1 MDLQPRAIPLTSSL
15 IKPASAVLTRAF
27 SEDPFFTYVLPQ
39 TVQRD
44 RSVGWLFERLLKYG
58 LTYGK
63 VFTTPALEGVAM
75 WLGPYRIDLELA
87 GIIQSGLFRL
97 PFKMGWEAF
106 RRSMALTQTA
116 NHIHHKLIIDPHWY
130 LYELGVDPSHR
141 REGVGST
148 LLQPI
153 LAQADRERLACY
165 LETNNEVNLP
175 FYERNGFRLSDRG
188 QATSDSPFT
197 WSMLRKPG
205 V

>member
-1 MDLQPRAIPLTSSL
+1 MDLQPRAIPLASSL
-15 IKPASAVLTRAF
+15 IKPAAAVLTRAF
-27 SEDPFFTYVLPQ
+27 SEDPFITYVLPQ

-44 RSVGWLFERLLKYG
+44 RIIGWLFERLLMYG
-58 LTYGK
+58 QTYGK

-75 WLGPYRIDLELA
+75 WLGPDRTDLEWM
-87 GIIQSGLFRL
+87 GIIQSGLFWL
-97 PFKMGWEAF
+97 PFQMGWEAF

-116 NHIHHKLIIDPHWY
+116 NRMHHKLITGPHWY

-141 REGVGST
+141 REGVGSA

-153 LAQADRERLACY
+153 LTRADRERLACY

-175 FYERNGFRLSDRG
+175 FYERNGFRLADRG
-188 QATSDSPFT
+188 QAATDSPFT

-205 V
+205 A